1 LFASKEE
8 GKNMKKKMAMILSL
22 VLFVFSLC
30 FTVPAQAATSVIP
43 SDAKYFSSNGH
54 YYKVYHLTKT
64 WQQARAYCASLGGH
78 LATITSAQE
87 QAFIKTLGCKKNYN
101 YWLGA
106 TDAAKEGTWK
116 WVTGEKWSYQAWGS
130 NQPDNSQLKTGVTE
144 NYLQFCVNW
153 GYLWNDSDNT
163 QDSTASIGFI
173 CEWDSN
179 KASISGATVTLSKSA
194 FTYTG
199 KKQVPTVKVQ
209 LGGKTLTKGTDYT
222 VSYKG
227 GTDLGTSYVIVTGK
241 GSYTDKVMKS
251 YTINLATP
259 SLSSASISGSSVK
272 VTWKKVTGA
281 KGYYVYRKISGS
293 TWKRVGTVKSGT
305 TVSYID
311 KTVVKGKTY
320 IYTVRA
326 YNGSQVS
333 GYDSKGK
340 SVKYTGT
347 GWQSAYVS
355 FLNSYKSSL
364 GTPKFALIYKSG
376 SSIPYLFICESGSHV
391 SEIDTYAYQ
400 NGKVTKIA
408 SEGAAYGT
416 LYYNT
421 GKKTIEIGWY
431 NGFVYATSTN
441 INYILTNPGK
451 VTIS

>member
-1 LFASKEE
+1 MKKE
-8 GKNMKKKMAMILSL
+8 GKRMKKKTTMILTL

-64 WQQARAYCASLGGH
+64 WQQAKAYCESLGGH
-78 LATITSAQE
+78 LATITSAKE
-87 QAFIKTLGCKKNYN
+87 QAFIKNIGCKKRYN

-106 TDAAKEGTWK
+106 TDEAKEGTWK

-130 NQPDNSQLKTGVTE
+130 NQPDNSQMKTGVTE
-144 NYLQFCVNW
+144 NYLQLCVDW
-153 GYLWNDSDNT
+153 GYLWNDSDLK

-179 KASISGATVTLSKSA
+179 RASISGATVTLSKST

-199 KKQVPTVKVQ
+199 KKQLPTVKVQ
-209 LGGKTLTKGTDYT
+209 LGSKTLKKGTDYT

-227 GTDLGTSYVIVTGK
+227 GTNLGTSYVTVTGK
-241 GSYTDKVMKS
+241 GSYTDKVTKS
-251 YTINLATP
+251 YTIKLATP
-259 SLSSASISGSSVK
+259 SLSNASNSGSAVK

-281 KGYYVYRKISGS
+281 KGYYVYRKTSGS
-293 TWKRVGTVKSGT
+293 SWKRIGTVKSGSI
-305 TVSYID
+305 VSYTD

-320 IYTVRA
+320 IYTVKA
-326 YNGSQVS
+326 YNGTQVS

-347 GWQSAYVS
+347 GWQSGYAN
-355 FLNSYKSSL
+355 FLSSYQSPS

-376 SSIPYLFICESGSHV
+376 NSIPYLFVCDSGSHV
-391 SEIDTYAYQ
+391 SSISTYAYQ

-416 LYYNT
+416 LSYNT
-421 GKKTIEIGWY
+421 GKKTLTIGWY

-441 INYILTNPGK
+441 INYILTNPAK
-451 VTIS
+451 VTLS